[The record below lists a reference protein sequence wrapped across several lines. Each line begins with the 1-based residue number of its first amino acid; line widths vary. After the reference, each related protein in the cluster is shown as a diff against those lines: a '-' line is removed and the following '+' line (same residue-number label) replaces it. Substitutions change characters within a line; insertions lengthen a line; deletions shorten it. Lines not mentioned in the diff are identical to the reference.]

1 MNLLTKEEIIRIHEK
16 LIDKTGGSH
25 GLRDDN
31 LLESAI
37 YSSEA
42 GFGNE
47 ELYPTVEEKATRLC
61 YSLTN
66 NHAFVDGN
74 KRIGVMVML
83 MTLRL
88 NDRTLSYTQKELIDL
103 GLSVARSE
111 STYED
116 ILLWINDHKE

>member
-1 MNLLTKEEIIRIHEK
+1 MNLLTKEEIIRIHSK

-37 YSSEA
+37 YSAQASFEDV
-42 GFGNE
+42 E
-47 ELYPTVEEKATRLC
+47 QYPSVEEKAARLC
-61 YSLTN
+61 FSLTN

-88 NDRTLSYTQKELIDL
+88 NDISLKYTQHELIEL

-111 STYED
+111 SIYDD
-116 ILLWINDHKE
+116 ILLWINSHKE

>member
-1 MNLLTKEEIIRIHEK
+1 MILLTKEEIIRIHEK
-16 LIDKTGGSH
+16 LIDKTGGAH
-25 GLRDDN
+25 GLRDEN

-42 GFGNE
+42 GFE
-47 ELYPTVEEKATRLC
+47 DVEKYPSAEEKAARLC

-83 MTLRL
+83 MTLKL
-88 NDRTLSYTQKELIDL
+88 NDISLSYTQKELVSL

-116 ILLWINDHKE
+116 ILSWINNHKA